1 MKLNGST
8 STFNAAAPTNLRN
21 KKAWLGKTIENVI
34 DVSSSQA
41 DKTIERL
48 GTAAKLI
55 VILRVSFET
64 NDTLILNNSL

>member
-21 KKAWLGKTIENVI
+21 KKAWLGNVI

-64 NDTLILNNSL
+64 DDTLILNNSL